1 MQQTQT
7 NGGDKLLRR
16 YEYDDRW
23 IVAADLGV
31 HDETVVDTVG
41 DTAIVVPADGSQEL
55 EVTLPGAA
63 SDTAVNNGIV
73 TVEGDK

>member
-7 NGGDKLLRR
+7 NDGDKLLRR

-73 TVEGDK
+73 TVEVDK